1 MSNKQDLQS
10 LIKALEEEL
19 NVMIMR
25 VERLE
30 KFNTML
36 NDECTALRQQLKYA
50 EQQVYNGTT
59 M

>member
-1 MSNKQDLQS
+1 MSNKQDLQN
-10 LIKALEEEL
+10 LIKALEEEVNL
-19 NVMIMR
+19 MKMR

-30 KFNTML
+30 SFNAML
-36 NDECTALRQQLKYA
+36 NDECASLRQQLKYA

>member
-19 NVMIMR
+19 NVMLMR

-36 NDECTALRQQLKYA
+36 NDECASLRQQLKYA
-50 EQQVYNGTT
+50 EQQVYNGST